1 MDSNDVANL
10 EKLLPL
16 ADKYGLAYIIALIL
30 LMIMLVLL
38 RSIVKGNLVPRELLE
53 RAEEDRDRLQNILDK
68 ERSDFMAPT
77 LEVLQRLKIDHSANS
92 HTSSTNEEDRG
103 DNVLSAWIKRLSP
116 LHRDRERR
124 LALAGH
130 KVSLSIRRYKNVSQ
144 DIQDEI
150 RNNGFAEFLIYD
162 RGAEDEQH

>member
-1 MDSNDVANL
+1 M
-10 EKLLPL
+10 K
-16 ADKYGLAYIIALIL
+16 KTG
-30 LMIMLVLL
+30 
-38 RSIVKGNLVPRELLE
+38 R
-53 RAEEDRDRLQNILDK
+53 
-68 ERSDFMAPT
+68 
-77 LEVLQRLKIDHSANS
+77 
-92 HTSSTNEEDRG
+92 

-130 KVSLSIRRYKNVSQ
+130 KVSLSIRRYKNVSK